1 VVLGALVLTA
11 AGAGVVAINGTPRGP
26 GGSLGTA
33 PSDAP
38 PTAGRIAPPARPG
51 TTYRDFVFE
60 TETVTAP
67 TATKAQSKLWYAADT
82 WWAGMYQP
90 ISNQLHI
97 FKLDWATQ
105 DWADTGT
112 LVDERTQADPDFLW
126 DDEHLYVVSAG
137 HSDSVRHA
145 GRVLRF
151 SLDEKGERFT
161 LDHNFPVTVT
171 PSGTSAAVIA
181 IDSTGVLWIAYQQ
194 GGRIWIVHSLDH
206 AAHWT
211 DPFVLPVAGTTVDPG
226 DLASV
231 VAFGPGRIG
240 VMWSNQLDDT
250 VYFSSHVDGAPSEA
264 WSAPEIVIDDVGTSD
279 DHINLKAYPRA
290 DGGTGV
296 VAALKTS
303 LDAQTNPNPLAPLI
317 LLAVRDGTGVWTAH
331 QVARVQ
337 DRQTRAVVMV
347 DADAREFYVAATTPG
362 RGGSIVYKRTSI
374 DDPTF
379 DTAPGE
385 PLIQSLADLKI
396 SNATST
402 KQPLT
407 RASGMVVLASD
418 NDTGRYLHG
427 VVDLGGGMPDA
438 DPADPTR
445 SDLPVPP
452 DPDTP
457 LVLVDTDFE
466 PWNTGSA
473 DGTGWLVREGD
484 PPGAITIVS
493 DGAGRSL
500 RLAPTAKGASVRA
513 CRDLPVTLTTP
524 VSASLRFRVN
534 TTGLTDTTV
543 VSLRGSGGDL
553 GSVRISKRGRFSFFD
568 GPRKVEPSTRFVRR
582 GWYRLLVVVDQG
594 RRTYDITIRRDDG
607 TVVMR
612 RRGLAWRRPDV
623 PSVREMCLETSTG
636 QPKQRIDVSDVRV
649 LQEPGA

>member
-1 VVLGALVLTA
+1 MLFALALTA
-11 AGAGVVAINGTPRGP
+11 AGAGFVAINGAPRGP
-26 GGSLGTA
+26 ASSPGAVPSRA
-33 PSDAP
+33 PSAVP
-38 PTAGRIAPPARPG
+38 VAPPARPG

-82 WWAGMYQP
+82 WWAGMFQP
-90 ISNQLHI
+90 VSSQLRI
-97 FKLDWATQ
+97 FRLDWATQ
-105 DWADTGT
+105 RWADTGT
-112 LVDERTQADPDFLW
+112 LVDERPQADPDFLW
-126 DDEHLYVVSAG
+126 DGEHLYVVSAG
-137 HSDSVRHA
+137 SADSVRHA

-151 SLDEKGERFT
+151 SLDEKGQRFT
-161 LDHNFPVTVT
+161 LDRNFPVTVT
-171 PSGTSAAVIA
+171 PRGTSAAVIA

-194 GGRIWIVHSLDH
+194 GGRIWIAHSLDH
-206 AAHWT
+206 AAHWS
-211 DPFVLPVAGTTVDPG
+211 DPFILPVAGTTVDPG

-250 VYFSSHVDGAPSEA
+250 VYFSSRVDGSPSDA
-264 WSAPEIVIDDVGTSD
+264 WTPPEIVIDDVGSSD
-279 DHINLKAYPRA
+279 DHINLKEFPRA

-303 LDAQTNPNPLAPLI
+303 LDSLANPNPLAPLI

-347 DADAREFYVAATTPG
+347 DADAREFYVAATTPA
-362 RGGSIVYKRTSI
+362 RGGAIVYKRTSI

-379 DTAPGE
+379 DTARGE
-385 PLIQSLADLKI
+385 PLIQSPQDLRI

-407 RASGMVVLASD
+407 RKSGLLVLASD
-418 NDTGRYLHG
+418 NDTGRYLHA

-457 LVLVDTDFE
+457 LVLVDNDFE
-466 PWNTGSA
+466 PWATGSA
-473 DGTGWLVREGD
+473 AGTGWNVREAD
-484 PPGAITIVS
+484 PAGAITIVD

-500 RLAPTAKGASVRA
+500 RLAPAPTGAPVRA
-513 CRDLPVTLTTP
+513 CRDLPVTLTTQ
-524 VSASLRFRVN
+524 VSTSLRFRVN
-534 TTGLTDTTV
+534 TIGLTDTTV
-543 VSLRGSGGDL
+543 VALRGSGGDL

-582 GWYRLLVVVDQG
+582 GWYRLLVVVDQR

-612 RRGLAWRRPDV
+612 QRGLDWRRPEV
-623 PSVREMCLETSTG
+623 PSVREMCIETSTD
-636 QPKQRIDVSDVRV
+636 QPKQRIDVSDVQV
-649 LQEPGA
+649 LQEPGP